1 MSRNQ
6 YDERLTTL
14 RTDVV
19 LLAETV
25 LERYE
30 DAVDAMT
37 AGDTR
42 RADQIIRQDDE
53 INSRY
58 LALEQEC
65 TTLIARRQP
74 VASELRLVTASFKIL
89 TDLERIADLA
99 VNLAGRTEY
108 GTTELHDAIDIR
120 TLGMTAGE
128 MVATAVEAYETETS
142 DACRSVAATDEELDA
157 DCETANRQLI
167 RELIAE
173 RAADGHDER
182 ELAATVDRTTRALL
196 TVRDIERVGDHAVN
210 IAARTLYMIDS
221 DAELLY

>member
-30 DAVDAMT
+30 DAVDAMA

-42 RADQIIRQDDE
+42 RADQIVRQDDE

-58 LALEQEC
+58 LALEREC

-74 VASELRLVTASFKIL
+74 VASDLRLITASFKIL

-108 GTTELHDAIDIR
+108 GTTDLHDAIDIQP
-120 TLGMTAGE
+120 LGMTARE

-142 DACRSVAATDEELDA
+142 DACRAVAATDEELDA
-157 DCETANRQLI
+157 DCETANKRLI

-173 RAADGHDER
+173 RTADSHDER
-182 ELAATVDRTTRALL
+182 ELAATVDRTTCALL

-221 DAELLY
+221 DDELLY

>member
-1 MSRNQ
+1 MARNQ

-30 DAVDAMT
+30 NAVDAMA
-37 AGDTR
+37 AGNTR
-42 RADQIIRQDDE
+42 QADQVVRQDDE

-74 VASELRLVTASFKIL
+74 VAGDLRLITASFKIL

-99 VNLAGRTEY
+99 VNLASRT
-108 GTTELHDAIDIR
+108 
-120 TLGMTAGE
+120 
-128 MVATAVEAYETETS
+128 
-142 DACRSVAATDEELDA
+142 
-157 DCETANRQLI
+157 
-167 RELIAE
+167 
-173 RAADGHDER
+173 
-182 ELAATVDRTTRALL
+182 
-196 TVRDIERVGDHAVN
+196 
-210 IAARTLYMIDS
+210 
-221 DAELLY
+221 

>member
-1 MSRNQ
+1 MGRNQ
-6 YDERLTTL
+6 YDDRLATL

-25 LERYE
+25 IERYE
-30 DAVDAMT
+30 AAVVAT
-37 AGDTR
+37 ETGNTR

-58 LALEQEC
+58 LALEREC
-65 TTLIARRQP
+65 TTLIAHQQP
-74 VASELRLVTASFKIL
+74 VASDLRVIIASFKIL
-89 TDLERIADLA
+89 TDLERVADLA

-108 GTTELHDAIDIR
+108 GADEIHDAIDIR
-120 TLGMTAGE
+120 TLGMTAAE
-128 MVATAVEAYETETS
+128 MMTTAVEAYESETT
-142 DACRSVAATDEELDA
+142 DACRAVATADTRLDE
-157 DCETANRQLI
+157 DCKAANKGLI

-173 RAADGHDER
+173 RADDSDSER
-182 ELAATVDRTTRALL
+182 ALAATVDRTTHALL

-221 DAELLY
+221 SDGLLY

>member
-1 MSRNQ
+1 MSQNQ
-6 YDERLTTL
+6 YDERLITL

-42 RADQIIRQDDE
+42 RADQIVRQDDE

-74 VASELRLVTASFKIL
+74 VASDLRLVTASFKIL

-99 VNLAGRTEY
+99 VNLASRTEY

-142 DACRSVAATDEELDA
+142 DACRTVAATDDELDA

-173 RAADGHDER
+173 RTTDGHDER

-210 IAARTLYMIDS
+210 IAARTLYMLDS
-221 DAELLY
+221 DDELLY

>member
-1 MSRNQ
+1 MARNQ

-14 RTDVV
+14 RTDIV

-30 DAVDAMT
+30 DAVDAMA

-42 RADQIIRQDDE
+42 RADQIVRQDDE

-99 VNLAGRTEY
+99 VNLAARTEY
-108 GTTELHDAIDIR
+108 GTAELHDAIDIR

-128 MVATAVEAYETETS
+128 MVATAVDAYETETS
-142 DACRSVAATDEELDA
+142 DACRAVATADNELDE
-157 DCETANRQLI
+157 DCETANKRLI

-173 RAADGHDER
+173 RTTDGRDER

>member
-30 DAVDAMT
+30 DAVDAMA

-42 RADQIIRQDDE
+42 RADQIVRQDDE

-99 VNLAGRTEY
+99 VNLASRTEY

-128 MVATAVEAYETETS
+128 MVATAVDAYETETS
-142 DACRSVAATDEELDA
+142 DACRAVATTDNELDE

-173 RAADGHDER
+173 RTTDGRDER

-210 IAARTLYMIDS
+210 IAARALYMIDS

>member
-1 MSRNQ
+1 MTRNQ

-25 LERYE
+25 IERYE
-30 DAVDAMT
+30 DAVVAMAT
-37 AGDTR
+37 GDTR
-42 RADQIIRQDDE
+42 RADQLVRQDDE

-74 VASELRLVTASFKIL
+74 VASDLRLITASFKIL

-99 VNLAGRTEY
+99 VNLASRTEY
-108 GTTELHDAIDIR
+108 GTAEIHDAIDIR
-120 TLGMTAGE
+120 TLGMAAGE
-128 MVATAVEAYETETS
+128 MVAAAVDAYETEAS
-142 DACRSVAATDEELDA
+142 DACRAVVATDDGLDA
-157 DCETANRQLI
+157 DCETANKRLI

-173 RAADGHDER
+173 RTADGHDER
-182 ELAATVDRTTRALL
+182 ELAATVDRTTRGLL

-210 IAARTLYMIDS
+210 IAARTLYMLDG
-221 DAELLY
+221 DDELLY

>member
-1 MSRNQ
+1 MARNQ

-25 LERYE
+25 IERYE
-30 DAVDAMT
+30 DAVVAMDT
-37 AGDTR
+37 GDTR
-42 RADQIIRQDDE
+42 RADQLIRQDDE

-74 VASELRLVTASFKIL
+74 VAGDLRLITASFKIL

-99 VNLAGRTEY
+99 VNLASRTEY
-108 GTTELHDAIDIR
+108 GTAEIHDAIDIR
-120 TLGMTAGE
+120 TLGMTAAE
-128 MVATAVEAYETETS
+128 MVASAVDAYETETS
-142 DACRSVAATDEELDA
+142 DACRAVAETDTELDT
-157 DCETANRQLI
+157 DCEAANRQLI

-173 RAADGHDER
+173 RTASGRDER

-210 IAARTLYMIDS
+210 IAARTLYMLDG
-221 DAELLY
+221 DDELLY

>member
-1 MSRNQ
+1 MTRNQ

-14 RTDVV
+14 RTDIV

-25 LERYE
+25 IERYE
-30 DAVDAMT
+30 DAVVAMAT
-37 AGDTR
+37 GDTR
-42 RADQIIRQDDE
+42 RADQLVRQDDE

-58 LALEQEC
+58 LGLEQEC

-74 VASELRLVTASFKIL
+74 VASDLRLITASFKIL

-99 VNLAGRTEY
+99 VNLASRTEY
-108 GTTELHDAIDIR
+108 GTAEIHDAIDIR
-120 TLGMTAGE
+120 TLGMTAAE
-128 MVATAVEAYETETS
+128 MVANAVNAYETETS
-142 DACRSVAATDEELDA
+142 DACRAVAETDTGLDA
-157 DCETANRQLI
+157 DCETANKRLI

-173 RAADGHDER
+173 RTADSHDER

-221 DAELLY
+221 NDELLY

>member
-1 MSRNQ
+1 MARNQ

-30 DAVDAMT
+30 DAVDAMA
-37 AGDTR
+37 AGDSR
-42 RADQIIRQDDE
+42 RADQIVRQDEE

-74 VASELRLVTASFKIL
+74 VASDLRLITASFKIL

-99 VNLAGRTEY
+99 VNLASRTEY
-108 GTTELHDAIDIR
+108 GTTERHDATDIR

-182 ELAATVDRTTRALL
+182 ELAARVDRTTRALL

>member
-1 MSRNQ
+1 MTRNQ

-25 LERYE
+25 IERYE
-30 DAVDAMT
+30 DAVVAMAT
-37 AGDTR
+37 GDTR
-42 RADQIIRQDDE
+42 RADQLVRQDDE

-58 LALEQEC
+58 LGLEQEC

-74 VASELRLVTASFKIL
+74 VASDLRLITASFKIL

-99 VNLAGRTEY
+99 VNLASRTEY
-108 GTTELHDAIDIR
+108 GTAEIHDAIDIR
-120 TLGMTAGE
+120 TLGMAAGE
-128 MVATAVEAYETETS
+128 MVAAAVDAYETEAS
-142 DACRSVAATDEELDA
+142 DACRAVAATDDGLDA
-157 DCETANRQLI
+157 DCETANRRLI

-173 RAADGHDER
+173 RTADGHDER
-182 ELAATVDRTTRALL
+182 ELAATVDRTTRGLL

-210 IAARTLYMIDS
+210 IAARTLYMLDG
-221 DAELLY
+221 DDELLY